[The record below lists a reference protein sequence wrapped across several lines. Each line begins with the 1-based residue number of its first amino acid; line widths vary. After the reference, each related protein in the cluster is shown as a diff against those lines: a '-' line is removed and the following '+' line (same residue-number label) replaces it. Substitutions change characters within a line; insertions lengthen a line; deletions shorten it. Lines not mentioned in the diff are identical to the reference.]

1 MAYKGT
7 ITFKGTSSGAFPL
20 TITEPPQV
28 VHSELITEEY
38 QIPGRD
44 GVLYGS
50 NPYRGSAQISVKMAL
65 KTSQAITSN
74 VSAYK
79 TAYRQVMQWLQGTGN
94 LVIGDSQD
102 SFYEVQKIE
111 ISTDQ
116 RIVLQYG
123 KLEVTFTV
131 YPFEFLN
138 TGNTAVSS
146 YSSLV
151 NDGDECAPLYRITGT
166 GSGSLTVNGHT
177 MTFSANTG
185 ELYIDI
191 RRKIA
196 YNANG
201 VNQNS
206 VISGDYDDMRLQH
219 GTNSISVSGGS
230 LRVYPKWGFKI

>member
-1 MAYKGT
+1 MAYNGT

-20 TITEPPQV
+20 IITEPPQV
-28 VHSELITEEY
+28 VPSQLITEEY

-123 KLEVTFTV
+123 ELEVLFTV

-138 TGNTAVSS
+138 TGNTAASS
-146 YSSLV
+146 YSSLA

>member
-1 MAYKGT
+1 MDAYTVFAPNSLPISKKPMHSNT
-7 ITFKGTSSGAFPL
+7 IFMDKV
-20 TITEPPQV
+20 IT
-28 VHSELITEEY
+28 
-38 QIPGRD
+38 D
-44 GVLYGS
+44 
-50 NPYRGSAQISVKMAL
+50 
-65 KTSQAITSN
+65 
-74 VSAYK
+74 
-79 TAYRQVMQWLQGTGN
+79 
-94 LVIGDSQD
+94 
-102 SFYEVQKIE
+102 
-111 ISTDQ
+111 
-116 RIVLQYG
+116 
-123 KLEVTFTV
+123 
-131 YPFEFLN
+131 
-138 TGNTAVSS
+138 
-146 YSSLV
+146 
-151 NDGDECAPLYRITGT
+151 T

>member
-1 MAYKGT
+1 
-7 ITFKGTSSGAFPL
+7 
-20 TITEPPQV
+20 
-28 VHSELITEEY
+28 
-38 QIPGRD
+38 
-44 GVLYGS
+44 
-50 NPYRGSAQISVKMAL
+50 MAL

-79 TAYRQVMQWLQGTGN
+79 TAYRQVMQWLQGSGN

-123 KLEVTFTV
+123 ELEATFTV

-146 YSSLV
+146 YSSLA
-151 NDGDECAPLYRITGT
+151 NDGDECAPLYRIIGT

-177 MTFSANTG
+177 MAFSANTG

-230 LRVYPKWGFKI
+230 LKVYPKWGFKI

>member
-1 MAYKGT
+1 MAYNGA
-7 ITFKGTSSGAFPL
+7 ITFKGTSSATFPL

-28 VHSELITEEY
+28 IHAEVITEEY

-44 GVLYGS
+44 GVLYGA
-50 NPYRGSAQISVKMAL
+50 NPYRASAKISVKMAL
-65 KTSQAITSN
+65 KTSQTITSN

-79 TAYRQVMQWLQGTGN
+79 TAYRQVMQWLQGTGK

-102 SFYEVQKIE
+102 SYYEVQKIE

-123 KLEVTFTV
+123 ELEVTFTV

-138 TGNTAVSS
+138 TGDSAVSA
-146 YSSLV
+146 YSSL
-151 NDGDECAPLYRITGT
+151 NNTGDECSPLYEITGT
-166 GSGSLTVNGHT
+166 SSGSLTVNGHT
-177 MTFSANTG
+177 MTFSANNG
-185 ELYIDI
+185 KLNIDI

-196 YNANG
+196 YDANG
-201 VNQNS
+201 ANKNS
-206 VISGDYDDMRLQH
+206 VLSGDYDDMRLQH

>member
-1 MAYKGT
+1 MAYNGDIK
-7 ITFKGTSSGAFPL
+7 FKGTSSGAFPL
-20 TITEPPQV
+20 IITEPPQV
-28 VHSELITEEY
+28 IHSALITEEY

-65 KTSQAITSN
+65 KTSQTITGN

-111 ISTDQ
+111 ITTDQ

-123 KLEVTFTV
+123 ELEVLFTV

-146 YSSLV
+146 YSSLA

>member
-1 MAYKGT
+1 MAYNGT
-7 ITFKGTSSGAFPL
+7 ITFKGTSSGTFPL
-20 TITEPPQV
+20 IITEPPQV
-28 VHSELITEEY
+28 IPSELITEEY

-65 KTSQAITSN
+65 KTSQAITNN

-123 KLEVTFTV
+123 ELEVTFTV
-131 YPFEFLN
+131 
-138 TGNTAVSS
+138 
-146 YSSLV
+146 
-151 NDGDECAPLYRITGT
+151 
-166 GSGSLTVNGHT
+166 
-177 MTFSANTG
+177 
-185 ELYIDI
+185 
-191 RRKIA
+191 
-196 YNANG
+196 
-201 VNQNS
+201 
-206 VISGDYDDMRLQH
+206 
-219 GTNSISVSGGS
+219 
-230 LRVYPKWGFKI
+230 